1 MPARNYVK
9 DIERNLIITHRVLS
23 NFYRQEHKRPALWKD
38 YDTIV
43 YNIREM
49 LDAFNCLYYG
59 VSLSDPD
66 VDAALHDAAD
76 LLSLVRSVEYDWR
89 AADYAECVRMQSLG
103 YDGYTPTQRGAY
115 NDVIPASFFYTI
127 VGRALKI
134 VDLYVQQLHE

>member
-1 MPARNYVK
+1 MPARNVVK

-38 YDTIV
+38 YDTIT

-49 LDAFNCLYYG
+49 IDAFNCLYYG

-76 LLSLVRSVEYDWR
+76 LLSLVNSAEYNQR
-89 AADYAECVRMQSLG
+89 ACDALDRARARAYGQEGCNYTLLG
-103 YDGYTPTQRGAY
+103 FY
-115 NDVIPASFFYTI
+115 NDAIPASYFYTI